1 MERKR
6 YRLTFLF
13 VSLSMF
19 LFAQNNHSAKVYE
32 SFISGNMNGW
42 ETAVNEMESQKS
54 TKAVKLLDLINY
66 QYGYIGWC
74 LGNDKKKDAR
84 YYLDL
89 MEKNLELLKEE
100 KGESA
105 DYHAYNAAT
114 YGFKIGLSL
123 WRAPFLGP
131 KSMNH
136 AELAIE
142 KDSGNLQANIEMGNI
157 WNHMPEMFG
166 GSKEKAMNYYL
177 KAIEIFEKQEEEKQ
191 TQKWMYL
198 NLLAT
203 VGQIESQEG
212 NREKALL
219 IYKKALNIEPR
230 FIWVKDEL
238 LPSLQ

>member
-6 YRLTFLF
+6 YRLTLLLA
-13 VSLSMF
+13 SLSLF
-19 LFAQNNHSAKVYE
+19 SFAQNNYNAKVYK
-32 SFISGNMNGW
+32 SYISGNMESW
-42 ETAVNEMESQKS
+42 EAAVNEMESQKS
-54 TKAVKLLDLINY
+54 SENVNLLDLINY
-66 QYGYIGWC
+66 QYGFIGWC

-89 MEKNLELLKEE
+89 MEINLELLKEE
-100 KGESA
+100 KGKTA
-105 DYHAYNAAT
+105 DYHAYNAAA
-114 YGFKIGLSL
+114 YGFKIGLSI

-131 KSMNH
+131 KSMDH

-142 KDSGNLQANIEMGNI
+142 KDNENLQANIEMGNI

-177 KAIEIFEKQEEEKQ
+177 KAIEIFEEQEEEKQ

-203 VGQIESQEG
+203 AGQIESQEG
-212 NREKALL
+212 NGERHCYFIKKPL
-219 IYKKALNIEPR
+219 ILNLGL
-230 FIWVKDEL
+230 FG
-238 LPSLQ
+238 